1 MPRPRDVQWFFL
13 DEVMM
18 NTPVKL
24 MMTWDIKPGNEKKYF
39 AFISQ
44 EFPTI
49 LQDAGLQLSDAWYT
63 IYGAWPQISMGF
75 VSEDIQIIKDFL
87 ASELWL
93 GLKHR
98 LFAYI
103 QGYQQKIIP
112 ARGGFQ
118 I

>member
-1 MPRPRDVQWFFL
+1 MSA
-13 DEVMM
+13 
-18 NTPVKL
+18 PVKL
-24 MMTWDIKPGNEKKYF
+24 MMTWDIKPGHEKPYF

-63 IYGAWPQISMGF
+63 VYGAWPQISMGF
-75 VSEDIQIIKDFL
+75 VSEEMQTVEDFL

-93 GLKHR
+93 GVKHR
-98 LFAYI
+98 LLSHI
-103 QGYQQKIIP
+103 QRYQQRIIP